1 MSGRYGVVT
10 ESAPG
15 VTTGDTLNGEPG
27 ALEDA
32 MYADSLDCVLA
43 TSRSISAR
51 CREHRR
57 DAKLIETY
65 G

>member
-1 MSGRYGVVT
+1 MSGRHGVVT

-15 VTTGDTLNGEPG
+15 VTTNYTFYGEPG
-27 ALEDA
+27 ALDDA

-51 CREHRR
+51 CRQHRR